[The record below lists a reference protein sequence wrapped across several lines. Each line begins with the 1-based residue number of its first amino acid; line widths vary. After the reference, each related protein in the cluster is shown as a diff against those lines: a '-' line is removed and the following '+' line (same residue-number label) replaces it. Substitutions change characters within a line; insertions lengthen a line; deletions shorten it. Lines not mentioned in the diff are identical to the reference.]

1 MEHQSHE
8 NAILTASIEELDT
21 STFPS
26 PSQRAAS
33 AILQEFS
40 DEQVQAWLSLL
51 RSLQPGYQHFASS
64 RILSSQH
71 IHALSILKD
80 FPDSLVL
87 SWLRTSRSP
96 SQSYVAQ
103 RLDQNKADSRL
114 QRRTMILMHHM
125 PMIVS
130 TSCQVQLHRTQ
141 RDTLSIRFHN
151 PLAVL

>member
-33 AILQEFS
+33 VILQEFS

-64 RILSSQH
+64 RTLSSQH

-96 SQSYVAQ
+96 GQS
-103 RLDQNKADSRL
+103 
-114 QRRTMILMHHM
+114 
-125 PMIVS
+125 
-130 TSCQVQLHRTQ
+130 
-141 RDTLSIRFHN
+141 
-151 PLAVL
+151 